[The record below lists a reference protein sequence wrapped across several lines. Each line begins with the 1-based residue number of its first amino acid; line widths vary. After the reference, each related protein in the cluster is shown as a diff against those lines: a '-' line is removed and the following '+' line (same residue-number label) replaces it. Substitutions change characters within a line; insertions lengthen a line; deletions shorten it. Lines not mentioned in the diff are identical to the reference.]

1 MENDMKKDDDGIV
14 VENMTDTELIEFANN
29 EVDSSVPKFK
39 LKHFVGGSLITPF
52 HNLKQLFLELKIR
65 QDSYLHI
72 QWEIKRKELEE
83 MVEREKLANCTNDI
97 EKQYI
102 EIDLLNI
109 VKDKKK
115 HEDAQVGALKE
126 KDAILELIRELC
138 EGPQGVLP
146 DGTKLMDVFGNKELE
161 EELERQHWVTRLAKQ
176 ASMEMLAYGRIG
188 TGNMDA
194 IAMLPPKEIGECL
207 QLTSQY
213 SARVGTG
220 MGLLTDKAINDMKLG
235 YVDPKSKEQ
244 MQHIGISDDFI
255 AENMLE
261 NDIDKS
267 NTLINNKYKDLKDN
281 SDG

>member
-1 MENDMKKDDDGIV
+1 MENDMKKDDDGV
-14 VENMTDTELIEFANN
+14 VIENMSDTELIEFANN

-72 QWEIKRKELEE
+72 QWEVKRKELEE

-176 ASMEMLAYGRIG
+176 ASMEMLAYGKIG

-194 IAMLPPKEIGECL
+194 IAMMAPKEINECL
-207 QLTSQY
+207 QLTSDY
-213 SARVGTG
+213 VVRVGTG
-220 MGLLTDKAINDMKLG
+220 MGLLTEKSINDLKLG

>member
-1 MENDMKKDDDGIV
+1 MKKDDDGV
-14 VENMTDTELIEFANN
+14 VIENMTDTQLIEFANN

-39 LKHFVGGSLITPF
+39 LKHFVGGAQLTPF

-65 QDSYLHI
+65 QDSFLHI
-72 QWEIKRKELEE
+72 EWEIARKKMEE
-83 MVEREKLANCTNDI
+83 MVEREKLANSTNDI

-109 VKDKKK
+109 VKDKKR

-138 EGPQGVLP
+138 DGPQGTLP

-176 ASMEMLAYGRIG
+176 ASMEMLAYGKIG

-194 IAMLPPKEIGECL
+194 IAMLPPKEIAECL
-207 QLTSQY
+207 QLTSDY
-213 SARVGTG
+213 TVRVGTG
-220 MGLLTDKAINDMKLG
+220 MGLLTDKSVNDLKLG
-235 YVDPKSKEQ
+235 YVSPENKNRMEQMGISKE
-244 MQHIGISDDFI
+244 FI

-261 NDIDKS
+261 NDIDKN

>member
-1 MENDMKKDDDGIV
+1 MENDMKKNDDGIV
-14 VENMTDTELIEFANN
+14 IEKMTDTELIEFANN

-39 LKHFVGGSLITPF
+39 LKHFVGGSQLTPF

-65 QDSYLHI
+65 QDSFLHI
-72 QWEIKRKELEE
+72 EWEIARKKMEEL
-83 MVEREKLANCTNDI
+83 VEKEKLANSTNDI

-109 VKDKKK
+109 VKDRKK
-115 HEDAQVGALKE
+115 HEEAQVGALKE

-138 EGPQGVLP
+138 EGPQGTLP

-176 ASMEMLAYGRIG
+176 ASMEMLAYGKIG

-194 IAMLPPKEIGECL
+194 IAMLPPKEIAECL
-207 QLTSQY
+207 QLTSDY
-213 SARVGTG
+213 TVRVGTG
-220 MGLLTDKAINDMKLG
+220 MGLLTDKSINDLKLG
-235 YVDPKSKEQ
+235 YVSPENKEK
-244 MQHIGISDDFI
+244 MKHMGISDEFI

-261 NDIDKS
+261 SDIDKN

>member
-1 MENDMKKDDDGIV
+1 MKKDDDGIV

-213 SARVGTG
+213 TTRVGTG

-244 MQHIGISDDFI
+244 MQHIGISDDFL

>member
-1 MENDMKKDDDGIV
+1 MKKDDEV
-14 VENMTDTELIEFANN
+14 VIEKMTDTELIEFANN

-39 LKHFVGGSLITPF
+39 LKHFVGGAQLTPF

-65 QDSYLHI
+65 QDSFLHI
-72 QWEIKRKELEE
+72 EWEIARKKMEE
-83 MVEREKLANCTNDI
+83 MVEREKLANSTNDI

-102 EIDLLNI
+102 EIDLKNI
-109 VKDKKK
+109 VKDLKR
-115 HEDAQVGALKE
+115 HQDAIVGALKE

-138 EGPQGVLP
+138 DGPQGTLP

-176 ASMEMLAYGRIG
+176 ASMEMLAYGKIG

-194 IAMLPPKEIGECL
+194 IAMMAPKEIAECL
-207 QLTSQY
+207 QLTSDY
-213 SARVGTG
+213 TVRVGTG
-220 MGLLTDKAINDMKLG
+220 MGLLTDKSVNDLKLG
-235 YVDPKSKEQ
+235 YVSPENKNRMEQMGISKE
-244 MQHIGISDDFI
+244 FI

-261 NDIDKS
+261 NDIDKN

>member
-1 MENDMKKDDDGIV
+1 MNDKDDGLVI
-14 VENMTDTELIEFANN
+14 ENMTDTELVEFANN
-29 EVDSSVPKFK
+29 KVDGSVPKFK
-39 LKHFVGGSLITPF
+39 LKYFVGGSLITPF
-52 HNLKQLFLELKIR
+52 HKLKQLFLELKIR

-83 MVEREKLANCTNDI
+83 MVEKEKLAQSTNDI

-109 VKDKKK
+109 KKDKKR
-115 HEDAQVGALKE
+115 HDDALVVALRE
-126 KDAILELIRELC
+126 KDAILDLIRELC
-138 EGPQGVLP
+138 DGPQGTLP
-146 DGTKLMDVFGNKELE
+146 NGTKLIDVFGNRELE

-176 ASMEMLAYGRIG
+176 ASMEMLAYGKIG

-194 IAMLPPKEIGECL
+194 IAMLPPKEIAECL
-207 QLTSQY
+207 QLTSDY
-213 SARVGTG
+213 TVRVGTG
-220 MGLLTDKAINDMKLG
+220 MGLLTDKSINDLKLG
-235 YVDPKSKEQ
+235 YVSPENKEK
-244 MQHIGISDDFI
+244 MKHMGISDEFI

-261 NDIDKS
+261 SDIDKN

>member
-1 MENDMKKDDDGIV
+1 MKKDDDGIV

-138 EGPQGVLP
+138 DGPQGVLP

-213 SARVGTG
+213 TTRVGTG

>member
-1 MENDMKKDDDGIV
+1 MKKDDDGIV

-72 QWEIKRKELEE
+72 QWEVKRKELEE

-176 ASMEMLAYGRIG
+176 ASMEMLSYGRIG

-213 SARVGTG
+213 TARVGTG
-220 MGLLTDKAINDMKLG
+220 MGLLTDKAINDIKLG

-244 MQHIGISDDFI
+244 MKHIGISDEFL

>member
-1 MENDMKKDDDGIV
+1 MKKDNDGV
-14 VENMTDTELIEFANN
+14 VIENMTDTDLIEFANN
-29 EVDSSVPKFK
+29 DVDGSVPKFK
-39 LKHFVGGSLITPF
+39 LKYFVGGSLITPF
-52 HNLKQLFLELKIR
+52 HKLKQLFLELKIR

-83 MVEREKLANCTNDI
+83 TIEREKLAQSTNDV

-109 VKDKKK
+109 VKDKKR
-115 HEDAQVGALKE
+115 HEDSLVVALKE

-138 EGPQGVLP
+138 DSPQGTLP

-194 IAMLPPKEIGECL
+194 IAMLDPKEISQCL
-207 QLTSQY
+207 QLTSNY
-213 SARVGTG
+213 TARVGTG
-220 MGLLTDKAINDMKLG
+220 MGLLTDKAINDMKIG
-235 YVDPKSKEQ
+235 YVDPDTKEK
-244 MQHIGISDDFI
+244 MGHMGISDEFI

-261 NDIDKS
+261 SDIDKS

>member
-1 MENDMKKDDDGIV
+1 MKKDDEV
-14 VENMTDTELIEFANN
+14 VIEKMTDTELIEFANN
-29 EVDSSVPKFK
+29 EVDSSVPNFK
-39 LKHFVGGSLITPF
+39 LKHFVGGAQLTPF

-65 QDSYLHI
+65 QDSFLHI
-72 QWEIKRKELEE
+72 EWEIARKKMEE
-83 MVEREKLANCTNDI
+83 MVEREKLANSTNDI

-109 VKDKKK
+109 VKDKKR

-138 EGPQGVLP
+138 DGPQGTLP

-176 ASMEMLAYGRIG
+176 ASMEMLAYGKIG

-194 IAMLPPKEIGECL
+194 IAMMAPKEIAECL
-207 QLTSQY
+207 QLTSDY
-213 SARVGTG
+213 TVRVGTG
-220 MGLLTDKAINDMKLG
+220 MGLLTDKSVNDLKLG
-235 YVDPKSKEQ
+235 YVSPENKNRMEQMGISKE
-244 MQHIGISDDFI
+244 FI

-261 NDIDKS
+261 NDIDKN

>member
-1 MENDMKKDDDGIV
+1 MKKDDEV
-14 VENMTDTELIEFANN
+14 VIEKMTDTELIEFANN

-39 LKHFVGGSLITPF
+39 LKHFVGGAQLTPF

-65 QDSYLHI
+65 QDSFLHI
-72 QWEIKRKELEE
+72 EWEIARKKMEE
-83 MVEREKLANCTNDI
+83 MVEKEKLANSTNDI

-109 VKDKKK
+109 VKDKKR

-138 EGPQGVLP
+138 DGPQGTLP

-176 ASMEMLAYGRIG
+176 ASMEMLAYGKIG

-194 IAMLPPKEIGECL
+194 IAMMAPKEIAECL
-207 QLTSQY
+207 QLTSDY
-213 SARVGTG
+213 TVRVGTG
-220 MGLLTDKAINDMKLG
+220 MGLLTEKSINDLKLG
-235 YVDPKSKEQ
+235 YVSPENKQK
-244 MQHIGISDDFI
+244 MQHMGISYEFI

-261 NDIDKS
+261 SDIDKN

>member
-1 MENDMKKDDDGIV
+1 MENDMKKDDDGV
-14 VENMTDTELIEFANN
+14 VIENMTDTQLIEFANN

-39 LKHFVGGSLITPF
+39 LKHFVGGSQITPF

-65 QDSYLHI
+65 QDSFLHI
-72 QWEIKRKELEE
+72 EWEIKRKELEE
-83 MVEREKLANCTNDI
+83 MVEKEKLANCTNDI

-102 EIDLLNI
+102 EIDLKNI
-109 VKDKKK
+109 EKDKKR
-115 HEDAQVGALKE
+115 HQDAIVGALKE

-138 EGPQGVLP
+138 DGPQGTLP

-176 ASMEMLAYGRIG
+176 ASMEMLAYGKIG

-194 IAMLPPKEIGECL
+194 IAMLPPKEIAECL
-207 QLTSQY
+207 QLTSDY
-213 SARVGTG
+213 TVRVGTG
-220 MGLLTDKAINDMKLG
+220 MGLLTDKSINDLKLG
-235 YVDPKSKEQ
+235 YVSPDNKTRMEHMGISKE
-244 MQHIGISDDFI
+244 FL

-261 NDIDKS
+261 SDIDKN

>member
-1 MENDMKKDDDGIV
+1 MKKDDEV
-14 VENMTDTELIEFANN
+14 VIEKMTDTELIEFANN

-39 LKHFVGGSLITPF
+39 LKHFVGGAQLTPF

-65 QDSYLHI
+65 QDSFLHI
-72 QWEIKRKELEE
+72 EWEIARKKMEE
-83 MVEREKLANCTNDI
+83 MVEREKLANSTNDI

-109 VKDKKK
+109 VKDKKR

-138 EGPQGVLP
+138 DGPQGTLP

-161 EELERQHWVTRLAKQ
+161 EELERQHWVTRLAKK
-176 ASMEMLAYGRIG
+176 ASMEMLAYGKIG

-194 IAMLPPKEIGECL
+194 IAMMAPKEIAECL
-207 QLTSQY
+207 QLTSDY
-213 SARVGTG
+213 TVRVGTG
-220 MGLLTDKAINDMKLG
+220 MGLLTDKSVNDLKLG
-235 YVDPKSKEQ
+235 YVSPENKNRMEQMGISKE
-244 MQHIGISDDFI
+244 FI

-261 NDIDKS
+261 NDIDKN

>member
-1 MENDMKKDDDGIV
+1 MKKDDEV
-14 VENMTDTELIEFANN
+14 VIEKMTDTELIEFANN

-39 LKHFVGGSLITPF
+39 LKHFVGGAQLTPF
-52 HNLKQLFLELKIR
+52 NNLKQLFLELKIR
-65 QDSYLHI
+65 QDSFLHI
-72 QWEIKRKELEE
+72 EWEIARKKMEE
-83 MVEREKLANCTNDI
+83 MVEREKLANYTNDI

-109 VKDKKK
+109 VKDKKR

-138 EGPQGVLP
+138 DGPQGTLP

-176 ASMEMLAYGRIG
+176 ASMEMLAYGKIG

-194 IAMLPPKEIGECL
+194 IAMMAPKEIAECL
-207 QLTSQY
+207 QLTSDY
-213 SARVGTG
+213 TVRVGTG
-220 MGLLTDKAINDMKLG
+220 MGLLTDKSVNDLKLG
-235 YVDPKSKEQ
+235 YVSPENKNRMEQMGISKE
-244 MQHIGISDDFI
+244 FI

-261 NDIDKS
+261 NDIDKN

>member
-97 EKQYI
+97 ERQYI

-109 VKDKKK
+109 VKDKKR

-138 EGPQGVLP
+138 DGPQGVLP

-194 IAMLPPKEIGECL
+194 IAMLEPKEMGECL

-213 SARVGTG
+213 TARVGTG
-220 MGLLTDKAINDMKLG
+220 MGLLTDKAINDMKIG
-235 YVDPKSKEQ
+235 YVDPKTKEQ
-244 MQHIGISDDFI
+244 MKDIGISDDFL

>member
-1 MENDMKKDDDGIV
+1 MENDMKKNDDGIV
-14 VENMTDTELIEFANN
+14 IEKMTDTELIEFANN

-83 MVEREKLANCTNDI
+83 TIEREKLAQSTNEV

-109 VKDKKK
+109 VKDKKR
-115 HEDAQVGALKE
+115 HEDSLVVALKE

-138 EGPQGVLP
+138 DSPQGTLP

-194 IAMLPPKEIGECL
+194 IAMLDPKEISQCL
-207 QLTSQY
+207 QLTSNY
-213 SARVGTG
+213 TARVGTG
-220 MGLLTDKAINDMKLG
+220 MGLLTDKAINDMKIG
-235 YVDPKSKEQ
+235 YVDPDTKEK
-244 MQHIGISDDFI
+244 MGHMGISDEFI

-261 NDIDKS
+261 SDIDKS
-267 NTLINNKYKDLKDN
+267 NALINNKYKDLKDN

>member
-1 MENDMKKDDDGIV
+1 MENDMKKDDDGV
-14 VENMTDTELIEFANN
+14 VIEKMTDTELIEFANN

-109 VKDKKK
+109 VKDKKR

-138 EGPQGVLP
+138 DGPQGVLP

-194 IAMLPPKEIGECL
+194 IAMLDPKEIGECL

-213 SARVGTG
+213 TTRVGTG

-244 MQHIGISDDFI
+244 MKHIGISDDFL

>member
-1 MENDMKKDDDGIV
+1 MNKDNGVVIEDMND
-14 VENMTDTELIEFANN
+14 TQLIEFANN
-29 EVDSSVPKFK
+29 QVDSSVPKFK
-39 LKHFVGGSLITPF
+39 LKHFVGGAQLTPF

-65 QDSYLHI
+65 QDSFLHI
-72 QWEIKRKELEE
+72 EWEIARKKMEEL
-83 MVEREKLANCTNDI
+83 VEREKLANSTNDI

-102 EIDLLNI
+102 ELDLKNI
-109 VKDKKK
+109 EKDLKR
-115 HEDAQVGALKE
+115 HEDAIVGALKE

-138 EGPQGVLP
+138 DGPQGTLP

-176 ASMEMLAYGRIG
+176 ASMEMLAYGKIG

-194 IAMLPPKEIGECL
+194 IAMMAPKEINECL
-207 QLTSQY
+207 QLTSDY
-213 SARVGTG
+213 VVRVGTG
-220 MGLLTDKAINDMKLG
+220 MGLLTDKAVNDLKLG
-235 YVDPKSKEQ
+235 YVSPEKKKQLEQMGISKE
-244 MQHIGISDDFI
+244 FI

-261 NDIDKS
+261 NDIDKN

>member
-1 MENDMKKDDDGIV
+1 MKKDDDGIV

-213 SARVGTG
+213 TTRVGTG

-244 MQHIGISDDFI
+244 MQHIGISNDFL

>member
-1 MENDMKKDDDGIV
+1 MKKDDDGV
-14 VENMTDTELIEFANN
+14 VIEKMTDTELIEFANN

-109 VKDKKK
+109 VKDKKR

-138 EGPQGVLP
+138 NGPQGVLP

-194 IAMLPPKEIGECL
+194 IAMLDPKEIGECL

-213 SARVGTG
+213 TTRVGTG

-244 MQHIGISDDFI
+244 MKHIGISDDFL

>member
-1 MENDMKKDDDGIV
+1 MKKDDDGIV

-213 SARVGTG
+213 TTRVGTG

-244 MQHIGISDDFI
+244 MKHIGISDDFL

>member
-1 MENDMKKDDDGIV
+1 MKKDDDGV
-14 VENMTDTELIEFANN
+14 VIENMTDTQLIEFANN

-39 LKHFVGGSLITPF
+39 LKHFVGGAQLTPF

-65 QDSYLHI
+65 QDSFLHI
-72 QWEIKRKELEE
+72 EWEIARKKMEE
-83 MVEREKLANCTNDI
+83 MVEREKLANSTNDI

-109 VKDKKK
+109 VKDKKR

-138 EGPQGVLP
+138 DGPQGTLP

-176 ASMEMLAYGRIG
+176 ASMEMLAYGKIG

-194 IAMLPPKEIGECL
+194 IAMMAPKEIAECL
-207 QLTSQY
+207 QLTSDY
-213 SARVGTG
+213 TVRVGTG
-220 MGLLTDKAINDMKLG
+220 MGLLTDKSVNDLKLG
-235 YVDPKSKEQ
+235 YVSPENKEK
-244 MQHIGISDDFI
+244 MKHMGISDEFI

-261 NDIDKS
+261 SDIDKN

>member
-1 MENDMKKDDDGIV
+1 MKKDDDGV
-14 VENMTDTELIEFANN
+14 VIEKMTDTELIEFANN

-109 VKDKKK
+109 VKDKKR

-138 EGPQGVLP
+138 DGPQGVLP

-194 IAMLPPKEIGECL
+194 IAMLEPKEMGECL

-213 SARVGTG
+213 TARVGTG
-220 MGLLTDKAINDMKLG
+220 MGLLTDKAINDIKLG

-244 MQHIGISDDFI
+244 MKHIGISDDFL

>member
-1 MENDMKKDDDGIV
+1 MNDKDDGLVI
-14 VENMTDTELIEFANN
+14 ENMTDTELVEFANN
-29 EVDSSVPKFK
+29 KVDGSVPKFK
-39 LKHFVGGSLITPF
+39 LKYFVGGSLITPF
-52 HNLKQLFLELKIR
+52 HKLKQLFLELKIR

-83 MVEREKLANCTNDI
+83 MVEKEKLAQSTNDI

-109 VKDKKK
+109 KKDKKR
-115 HEDAQVGALKE
+115 HDDALVVALRE
-126 KDAILELIRELC
+126 KDAILDLIRELC
-138 EGPQGVLP
+138 DGPQGTLP
-146 DGTKLMDVFGNKELE
+146 NGTKLIDVFGNRELE

-194 IAMLPPKEIGECL
+194 IAMLDPKEISQCL
-207 QLTSQY
+207 QLTSNY
-213 SARVGTG
+213 TARVGTG
-220 MGLLTDKAINDMKLG
+220 MGLLTDKAINDMKIG
-235 YVDPKSKEQ
+235 YVDPDSKEK
-244 MQHIGISDDFI
+244 MSHIGISNEFL

-261 NDIDKS
+261 SDIDKS

>member
-1 MENDMKKDDDGIV
+1 MENDMKKDDDGV
-14 VENMTDTELIEFANN
+14 VIEKMTDTELIEFANN

-109 VKDKKK
+109 VKDKKR

-138 EGPQGVLP
+138 DGPQGVLP

-194 IAMLPPKEIGECL
+194 IAMLEPKEMGECL

-213 SARVGTG
+213 TARVGTG
-220 MGLLTDKAINDMKLG
+220 MGLLTDKAINDIKLG

-244 MQHIGISDDFI
+244 MKHIGISDDFL

>member
-1 MENDMKKDDDGIV
+1 MKKDDDGIV
-14 VENMTDTELIEFANN
+14 IENMTDTELIEFANN

-97 EKQYI
+97 ERQYI

-138 EGPQGVLP
+138 DGPQGVLP

-176 ASMEMLAYGRIG
+176 ASMEMLSYGRIG

-213 SARVGTG
+213 TARVGTG
-220 MGLLTDKAINDMKLG
+220 MGLLTDKAINDIKLG

>member
-1 MENDMKKDDDGIV
+1 MKKDDEV
-14 VENMTDTELIEFANN
+14 VIEKMTDTELIEFANN

-39 LKHFVGGSLITPF
+39 LKHFVGGAQLTPF

-65 QDSYLHI
+65 QDSFLHI
-72 QWEIKRKELEE
+72 EWEIARKKMEE
-83 MVEREKLANCTNDI
+83 MVEREKLANSTNDI

-109 VKDKKK
+109 VKDKKR

-138 EGPQGVLP
+138 DGPQGTLP

-176 ASMEMLAYGRIG
+176 ASMEMLAYGKIG

-194 IAMLPPKEIGECL
+194 IAMMAPKEIAECL
-207 QLTSQY
+207 QLTSDY
-213 SARVGTG
+213 TVRVGTG
-220 MGLLTDKAINDMKLG
+220 MGLLTDKSVNDLKLG
-235 YVDPKSKEQ
+235 YVSPENKNRMEQMGISKE
-244 MQHIGISDDFI
+244 FI

-261 NDIDKS
+261 NDIDKN

>member
-1 MENDMKKDDDGIV
+1 MKKEDDGV
-14 VENMTDTELIEFANN
+14 VIENMTDTQLIEFANN

-39 LKHFVGGSLITPF
+39 LKHFVGGAQLTPF

-65 QDSYLHI
+65 QDSFLHI
-72 QWEIKRKELEE
+72 EWEIARKKMEE
-83 MVEREKLANCTNDI
+83 MVEREKLANSTNDI

-109 VKDKKK
+109 VKDKKR

-138 EGPQGVLP
+138 DGPQGTLP

-176 ASMEMLAYGRIG
+176 ASMEMLAYGKIG

-194 IAMLPPKEIGECL
+194 IAMMAPKEIAECL
-207 QLTSQY
+207 QLTSDY
-213 SARVGTG
+213 TVRVGTG
-220 MGLLTDKAINDMKLG
+220 MGLLTEKSINDLKLG
-235 YVDPKSKEQ
+235 YVSPENKQK
-244 MQHIGISDDFI
+244 MQHMGISDEFI

-261 NDIDKS
+261 NDIDKN